1 MKKFGWERIGFKMRY
16 QKNETDTIITVRAEG
31 YKGEKME
38 KLRNCY
44 GEKTITRRR
53 VLAAGLGSIDCP

>member
-1 MKKFGWERIGFKMRY
+1 MRY

-31 YKGEKME
+31 YKGGKME

-44 GEKTITRRR
+44 GEKAITRRC
-53 VLAAGLGSIDCP
+53 VLAAGSGFIDYP